1 MNELDDFLCEHQC
14 DEEAYPW
21 GDIAPFDW
29 PEEDEYEND
38 SFWSWIEDYN
48 EEMRSKI

>member
-1 MNELDDFLCEHQC
+1 MDYLDDFVCERQS
-14 DEEAYPW
+14 DEAYPW

-38 SFWSWIEDYN
+38 SFWFWIDERDLGMGIEN
-48 EEMRSKI
+48 